1 MIVTVKGVEVDVIK
15 SSINPTLQSNDLNE
29 IKNRN
34 LSNTRLKFPKTPRNM
49 EVFDYLGAQGSA
61 SRTPYAIVKCE
72 IRQGNNIQLKG
83 VLKVTSDKG
92 DYFEGI
98 LKEEA
103 GDIFDL
109 VKDKDLKDLDF
120 SDINHYLDTTTYS
133 AGVDSTD
140 GYVYPIADYGGGIA
154 DVLQVV
160 TQSPH
165 LFKHYLWSK
174 IWAEAGAYYN
184 GVFFD
189 SENYKSEVV
198 SMAKGTLDVGK
209 ALVQRSELGNS
220 QTFTTSL
227 LTYDLQSTFLPLE
240 IDEYYSDDRIKLN
253 EDGSIEVL
261 EKCEIRLVNTFK
273 SFVIQSTF
281 STPTGG
287 ITSTF
292 DIKKNGVS
300 VDTHTATASFIG
312 TAPVWSAIVEHTAI
326 HYSLSEVGDVY
337 TFESSSS
344 ATSNVT
350 GTSADILVYNNY
362 KDSYIQIMKPYIDF
376 SNLIGDMS
384 QTAFIKDVISAN
396 GLMFKTVPSYNTTG
410 DSSGLVY
417 EFVTME
423 DLLNDRAS
431 AEDWSSKKSYTKI
444 SKRSVG
450 NYGLNNRLK
459 YNYAEEVTPFLDY
472 NHISTNL
479 NQSDNNDLN
488 QSEFEV
494 SRVEGSFLGVETLN
508 PKMSEVVRV
517 EEFEGVE
524 GSQYLARYYSYN
536 KALEVANKTA
546 KVKLHSKTFTIIDG
560 YNATPVQ
567 VSGLVSYLT
576 NDRVEMDFYFER
588 YFEAFS
594 RIIDTPIKDTMAIY
608 LTPLDVERLDFFK
621 LKYFA
626 QDGRYYYLNK
636 VTKFKEGI
644 NTLCEL
650 VAVSSSRNI
659 KNYSCTDYKYNNFAT
674 TIYTP

>member
-1 MIVTVKGVEVDVIK
+1 MIVTVNGVEVDVIK
-15 SSINPTLQSNDLNE
+15 SSINPTFQSNDLNE

-49 EVFDYLGAQGSA
+49 EVFDYLGAQGST
-61 SRTPYAIVKCE
+61 SRVPYDIVKCE

-83 VLKVTSDKG
+83 VLKITADKG

-109 VKDKDLKDLDF
+109 IKDKDLKDLDF
-120 SDINHYLDTTTYS
+120 SDLNHYLNTTTYS
-133 AGVDSTD
+133 AATNSIDE
-140 GYVYPIADYGGGIA
+140 YVYPIADYGAGFT
-154 DVLQVV
+154 DVLQVA

-174 IWAEAGAYYN
+174 IWAEAGAYYS

-189 SENYKSEVV
+189 NENYKSEVI
-198 SMAKGTLDVGK
+198 SMAKGSIDVGK
-209 ALVQRSELGNS
+209 ALVQNSEVS
-220 QTFTTSL
+220 DSETFTASL

-240 IDEYYSDDRIKLN
+240 MNDYYADDRIKIN
-253 EDGSIEVL
+253 EDGEIEVL
-261 EKCEIRLVNTFK
+261 QKCKILLVNTFK
-273 SFVIQSTF
+273 SFVTQSTF
-281 STPTGG
+281 STPVGD
-287 ITSTF
+287 ITSIF
-292 DIKKNGVS
+292 EIKKNGV
-300 VDTHTATASFIG
+300 VIDTHTETASFTG
-312 TAPVWSAIVEHTAI
+312 TAPSWGALIEHTASF
-326 HYSLSEVGDVY
+326 YSIADVGDVY
-337 TFESSSS
+337 TFETSSSV
-344 ATSNVT
+344 TSSIT
-350 GTSADILVYNNY
+350 GTSADIVIYNNY
-362 KDSYIQIMKPYIDF
+362 KDSYIEILEPYIDF
-376 SNLIGDMS
+376 ADLIGDMS

-396 GLMFKTVPSYNTTG
+396 GLMFKTVPSYGTTG

-431 AEDWSSKKSYTKI
+431 AEDWSSKKSYTKV

-450 NYGLNNRLK
+450 SYGLNNRLR
-459 YNYAEEVTPFLDY
+459 YNYSEEVTPFLDY

-494 SRVEGSFLGVETLN
+494 SLVANSFLGVETLN
-508 PKMSEVVRV
+508 PVMFEFVEVL
-517 EEFEGVE
+517 EYEGTE
-524 GSQYLARYYSYN
+524 GAQYLARRYAYN
-536 KALEVANKTA
+536 KALEVANKNA
-546 KVKLHSKTFTIIDG
+546 KVKLHNKTFTITDG
-560 YNATPVQ
+560 NSDPPVD

-608 LTPLDVERLDFFK
+608 LTPLDIERLDFFK

-650 VAVSSSRNI
+650 VAVSGTDVTD
-659 KNYSCTDYKYNNFAT
+659 YSCTDYQYNNFAT

>member
-1 MIVTVKGVEVDVIK
+1 MIVTVNGVEVDVIK
-15 SSINPTLQSNDLNE
+15 SSINPTFQSNDLNE

-49 EVFDYLGAQGSA
+49 EVFDYLGAQGST
-61 SRTPYAIVKCE
+61 SRVPYDIVKCE

-83 VLKVTSDKG
+83 VLKITADKG

-109 VKDKDLKDLDF
+109 IKDKDLKDLDF
-120 SDINHYLDTTTYS
+120 SDLNHYLNTTTYS
-133 AGVDSTD
+133 AATNSIDE
-140 GYVYPIADYGGGIA
+140 YVYPIADYGAGFT
-154 DVLQVV
+154 DVLQVA

-174 IWAEAGAYYN
+174 IWAEAGAYYS

-189 SENYKSEVV
+189 NENYKSEVIG
-198 SMAKGTLDVGK
+198 MAKGSIDVGK
-209 ALVQRSELGNS
+209 ALVQNSEVS
-220 QTFTTSL
+220 DSETFTTSL

-240 IDEYYSDDRIKLN
+240 MNDYYADDRIKIN
-253 EDGSIEVL
+253 EDGEIEVL
-261 EKCEIRLVNTFK
+261 QKCKILLVNTFK
-273 SFVIQSTF
+273 SFVTQSTF
-281 STPTGG
+281 STPVGD
-287 ITSTF
+287 ITSIF
-292 DIKKNGVS
+292 EIKKNGV
-300 VDTHTATASFIG
+300 VIDTHTETASFTG
-312 TAPVWSAIVEHTAI
+312 TAPSWGALIEHTASF
-326 HYSLSEVGDVY
+326 YSIADVGDVY
-337 TFESSSS
+337 TFETSSSV
-344 ATSNVT
+344 TSSIT
-350 GTSADILVYNNY
+350 GTSADIVIYNNY
-362 KDSYIQIMKPYIDF
+362 KDSYIEILEPYIDF
-376 SNLIGDMS
+376 ADLIGDMS

-396 GLMFKTVPSYNTTG
+396 GLMFKTVPSYGTTG

-431 AEDWSSKKSYTKI
+431 AEDWSSKKSYTKV

-450 NYGLNNRLK
+450 SYGLNNRLR
-459 YNYAEEVTPFLDY
+459 YNYSEEVTPFLDY

-494 SRVEGSFLGVETLN
+494 SLVANSFLGVETLN
-508 PKMSEVVRV
+508 PVMFEFVEVL
-517 EEFEGVE
+517 EYEGTE
-524 GSQYLARYYSYN
+524 GAQYLARRYAYN
-536 KALEVANKTA
+536 KALEVANKNA
-546 KVKLHSKTFTIIDG
+546 KVKLHNKTFTITDG
-560 YNATPVQ
+560 NSDPPVD

-608 LTPLDVERLDFFK
+608 LTPLDIERLDFFK

-650 VAVSSSRNI
+650 VAVSGTDVTD
-659 KNYSCTDYKYNNFAT
+659 YSCTDYQYNNFAT

>member
-1 MIVTVKGVEVDVIK
+1 MIVTVNGVEVDVIK
-15 SSINPTLQSNDLNE
+15 SSINPTFQSNDLNE

-49 EVFDYLGAQGSA
+49 EVFDYLGAQGST
-61 SRTPYAIVKCE
+61 SRVPYDIVKCE

-83 VLKVTSDKG
+83 VLKITADKG

-109 VKDKDLKDLDF
+109 IKDKDLKDLDF
-120 SDINHYLDTTTYS
+120 SDLNHYLNTTTYS
-133 AGVDSTD
+133 AATNSIDE
-140 GYVYPIADYGGGIA
+140 YVYPIADYGAGFT
-154 DVLQVV
+154 DVLQVA

-174 IWAEAGAYYN
+174 IWAEAGAYYS

-189 SENYKSEVV
+189 NENYKSEVI
-198 SMAKGTLDVGK
+198 SMAKGSIDVGK
-209 ALVQRSELGNS
+209 ALVQNSEVS
-220 QTFTTSL
+220 DSETFTASL

-240 IDEYYSDDRIKLN
+240 MNDYYADDRIKIN
-253 EDGSIEVL
+253 EDGEIEVL
-261 EKCEIRLVNTFK
+261 QKCKILLVNTFK
-273 SFVIQSTF
+273 SFVTQSTF
-281 STPTGG
+281 STPVGD
-287 ITSTF
+287 ITSIF
-292 DIKKNGVS
+292 EIKKNGV
-300 VDTHTATASFIG
+300 VIDTHTETESFTGTAPSWGALIEHTASF
-312 TAPVWSAIVEHTAI
+312 
-326 HYSLSEVGDVY
+326 YSIADVGDVY
-337 TFESSSS
+337 TFETSSSV
-344 ATSNVT
+344 TSSIT
-350 GTSADILVYNNY
+350 GTSADIVIYNNY
-362 KDSYIQIMKPYIDF
+362 KDSYIEILEPYIDF
-376 SNLIGDMS
+376 ADLIGDMS

-396 GLMFKTVPSYNTTG
+396 GLMFKTVPSYGTTG

-431 AEDWSSKKSYTKI
+431 AEDWSSKKSYTKV

-450 NYGLNNRLK
+450 SYGLNNRLR
-459 YNYAEEVTPFLDY
+459 YNYSEEVTPFLDY

-494 SRVEGSFLGVETLN
+494 SLVANSFLGVETLN
-508 PKMSEVVRV
+508 PVMFEFVEVL
-517 EEFEGVE
+517 EYEGTE
-524 GSQYLARYYSYN
+524 GSQYLARRYAYN
-536 KALEVANKTA
+536 KALEVANKNA
-546 KVKLHSKTFTIIDG
+546 KVKLHNKTFTITDG
-560 YNATPVQ
+560 NSDPPVD

-608 LTPLDVERLDFFK
+608 LTPLDIERLDFFK

-650 VAVSSSRNI
+650 VAVSGTDVTD
-659 KNYSCTDYKYNNFAT
+659 YSCTDYQYNNFAT

>member
-1 MIVTVKGVEVDVIK
+1 MIVTVNGVEVDVIK
-15 SSINPTLQSNDLNE
+15 SSINPTFQSNDLNE

-49 EVFDYLGAQGSA
+49 EVFDYLGAQGST
-61 SRTPYAIVKCE
+61 SRVPYDIVKCE

-83 VLKVTSDKG
+83 VLKITADKG

-109 VKDKDLKDLDF
+109 IKDKDLKDLDF
-120 SDINHYLDTTTYS
+120 SDLNHYLNTTTYS
-133 AGVDSTD
+133 AATNSIDE
-140 GYVYPIADYGGGIA
+140 YVYPIADYGAGFT
-154 DVLQVV
+154 DVLQVA

-174 IWAEAGAYYN
+174 IWAEAGAYYS

-189 SENYKSEVV
+189 NENYKSEVI
-198 SMAKGTLDVGK
+198 SMAKGSIDVGK
-209 ALVQRSELGNS
+209 ALVQNSEVS
-220 QTFTTSL
+220 DSETFTASL

-240 IDEYYSDDRIKLN
+240 MNDYYADDRIKIN
-253 EDGSIEVL
+253 EDGEIEVL
-261 EKCEIRLVNTFK
+261 QKCKILLVNTFK
-273 SFVIQSTF
+273 SFVTQSTF
-281 STPTGG
+281 STPVGD
-287 ITSTF
+287 ITSIF
-292 DIKKNGVS
+292 EIKKNGV
-300 VDTHTATASFIG
+300 VIDTHTETESFTGTAPSWGALIEHTASF
-312 TAPVWSAIVEHTAI
+312 
-326 HYSLSEVGDVY
+326 YSIADVGDVY
-337 TFESSSS
+337 TFETSSSV
-344 ATSNVT
+344 TSSIT
-350 GTSADILVYNNY
+350 GTSADIVIYNNY
-362 KDSYIQIMKPYIDF
+362 KDSYIEILEPYIDF
-376 SNLIGDMS
+376 ADLIGDMS

-396 GLMFKTVPSYNTTG
+396 GLMFKTVPSYGTTG

-431 AEDWSSKKSYTKI
+431 AEDWSSKKSYTKV

-450 NYGLNNRLK
+450 SYGLNNRLR
-459 YNYAEEVTPFLDY
+459 YNYSEEVTPFLDY

-494 SRVEGSFLGVETLN
+494 SLVANSFLGVETLN
-508 PKMSEVVRV
+508 PVMFEFVEVL
-517 EEFEGVE
+517 EYEGTE
-524 GSQYLARYYSYN
+524 GAQYLARRYAYN
-536 KALEVANKTA
+536 KALEVANKNA
-546 KVKLHSKTFTIIDG
+546 KVKLHNKTFTITDG
-560 YNATPVQ
+560 NSDPPVD

-608 LTPLDVERLDFFK
+608 LTPLDIERLDFFK

-650 VAVSSSRNI
+650 VAVSGTDVTD
-659 KNYSCTDYKYNNFAT
+659 YSCTDYQYNNFAT